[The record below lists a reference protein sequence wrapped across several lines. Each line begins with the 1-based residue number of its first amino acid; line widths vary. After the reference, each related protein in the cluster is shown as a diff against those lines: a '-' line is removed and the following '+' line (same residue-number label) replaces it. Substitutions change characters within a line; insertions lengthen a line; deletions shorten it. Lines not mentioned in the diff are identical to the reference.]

1 MTWQILE
8 GSTTIPIC
16 LFNAREEVDAGT
28 VIYRDCIMLGGNET
42 YEEWRSLQGEK
53 TLEMCRRFLDEPV
66 PPEGT
71 EQRGRPTTYERRSPS
86 DSRLNP
92 NRTIA
97 EQFDLLRVSD
107 PDRYPAYFDH
117 RGRRFTLHLRPDER
131 LDSDEDGRFP

>member
-16 LFNAREEVDAGT
+16 LFNTNEEVDAGS
-28 VIYRDCIMLGGNET
+28 VIYRDCIRLGGNET
-42 YEEWRSLQGEK
+42 YEEWRRLQGEK

-71 EQRGRPTTYERRSPS
+71 EQRGRPTSYERRSPS
-86 DSRLNP
+86 DSRLDP

-97 EQFDLLRVSD
+97 EQFDLLRVAD
-107 PDRYPAYFDH
+107 PDRYPAHFHH
-117 RGRRFTLHLRPDER
+117 RGRRFTLLLRPDER
-131 LDSDEDGRFP
+131 PDSDKDERIS